1 MNMTAAVINITF
13 DCAEPYELARFWS
26 AVLGLPLDGNA
37 KPDHNQVYLVP
48 PQGQPGYLFIR
59 VPEGKTAKNRVHLD
73 LTHDTTRD
81 AEVQRILGLGGV
93 IVQDHRQPDG
103 TGWAYM
109 ADPEGNEFCVERND
123 AERAQ
128 AKRRS

>member
-1 MNMTAAVINITF
+1 
-13 DCAEPYELARFWS
+13 
-26 AVLGLPLDGNA
+26 
-37 KPDHNQVYLVP
+37 
-48 PQGQPGYLFIR
+48 
-59 VPEGKTAKNRVHLD
+59 VHLD

-81 AEVQRILGLGGV
+81 AEVERILGLGGV